1 MNQKPIK
8 SMCIFTAM
16 LAALSF
22 SACENTQSPAPSES
36 ESLSESSSMTDS
48 TEERSENSVFT
59 TTETAAETEAAT
71 EETPSE
77 SILTTADDAPESE
90 SESESEASL
99 SDCSD
104 TAERLMQALNAIDQ
118 LGGGNIVFDT
128 SDTITTSDGRTYAK
142 VADTRFFSTDDIR
155 EFMEESLTEKMIA
168 QRYSAMVGDSDARY
182 IDTETGLY
190 GDTAAKGC
198 GFPWT
203 GAVPVISD
211 ITEDSFTAAAEYDDY
226 GSTSVLMMHIVL
238 DQGVWKIDAIE
249 YSETANQ

>member
-1 MNQKPIK
+1 MNQKSIK
-8 SMCIFTAM
+8 SMCICTAM

-36 ESLSESSSMTDS
+36 ESLSESSSITEP
-48 TEERSENSVFT
+48 TEERSENTVFT
-59 TTETAAETEAAT
+59 TAATAAKTEAAT
-71 EETPSE
+71 EEIPSE
-77 SILTTADDAPESE
+77 SILTTAEDAPESE
-90 SESESEASL
+90 AESEASL
-99 SDCSD
+99 SEYSD
-104 TAERLMQALNAIDQ
+104 TAERLMHALNAIDQ

-128 SDTITTSDGRTYAK
+128 SDTITTADGRTYAK

-155 EFMEESLTEKMIA
+155 EFMDESLTEKMIA
-168 QRYSAMVGDSDARY
+168 QRYSAMVGNSDARY

-203 GAVPVISD
+203 DAVPVISD

>member
-36 ESLSESSSMTDS
+36 ESLSESSNITDS
-48 TEERSENSVFT
+48 TEDRSENTVFT

-77 SILTTADDAPESE
+77 SILTTADDTPE

-99 SDCSD
+99 SEYSD

>member
-1 MNQKPIK
+1 
-8 SMCIFTAM
+8 M

-36 ESLSESSSMTDS
+36 ESLSESSNITDS
-48 TEERSENSVFT
+48 TEDRSENTVFT

-77 SILTTADDAPESE
+77 SILTTADDTPE

-99 SDCSD
+99 SEYSD

-211 ITEDSFTAAAEYDDY
+211 IAEDSFTAAAEYDDY

>member
-90 SESESEASL
+90 SESEASL
-99 SDCSD
+99 SEYSD

-211 ITEDSFTAAAEYDDY
+211 ITENSFTAAAEYDDY